1 MMEQPRKRIG
11 ILTGGGDCPGLNAV
25 IRAACSTAERYG
37 YQVVGL
43 YDGFEALINGKH
55 TILDSISVSNIY
67 LQGGT
72 ILGTTNTGH
81 FCFPIQESC
90 VQQAVKTYKELGLS
104 SIICI
109 GGDGTM
115 SIAYRLSLAGINV
128 VGVPKTIDN
137 DLKSTDQTFG
147 FDSAV
152 AVVTEALGRLH
163 TTACSHHRAM
173 VVEVMG
179 RNSGWIALAAGLAGG
194 AKIILIPEIPWKWE
208 TLIKCIKDRANGDGP
223 RYTLVCVS
231 EGAKLPSGGQIG
243 EEKATASKETDKLR
257 LGGIGKYIAD
267 KLAEQTGVE
276 TRVTVLGHIQ
286 RGGTPTSYD
295 RILATKFGA
304 LAAKLAID
312 GDYGKMVALRGT
324 RVEAVA
330 ITPSLEEQKKVD
342 PSDDQMVLAARMVGT
357 IFGDEDPN
365 SINTIE
371 KS

>member
-1 MMEQPRKRIG
+1 MEAAPKKRIG

-25 IRAACSTAERYG
+25 IRAACDTAERYG

-43 YDGFEALINGKH
+43 FDGFEALINGKH
-55 TILDSISVSNIY
+55 TLLDSASVSNIY

-72 ILGTTNTGH
+72 ILGTTNSGH
-81 FCFPIQESC
+81 FGFPIQDSAVE
-90 VQQAVKTYKELGLS
+90 QAVKTYKELNLS

-115 SIAYRLSLAGINV
+115 TIANRLSQAGINV

-152 AVVTEALGRLH
+152 AVVTDALARLH

-179 RNSGWIALAAGLAGG
+179 RNSGWIALASGLAGG
-194 AKIILIPEIPWKWE
+194 AKIILLPEIPWKWE
-208 TLIKCIKDRANGDGP
+208 TIIKCIKDRSHGDGP

-231 EGAKLPSGGQIG
+231 EGAKLPTGGQVG
-243 EEKATASKETDKLR
+243 QEKAAATKETDKLR
-257 LGGIGKYIAD
+257 LGGIGKYVAD
-267 KLAEQTGVE
+267 KIAEETGVE
-276 TRVTVLGHIQ
+276 TRHTVLGHIQ

-312 GDYGKMVALRGT
+312 GNYGKMVSLRGQL
-324 RVEAVA
+324 VEAVP
-330 ITPSLEEQKKVD
+330 ITPSLEEQKKVE
-342 PSDDQMVLAARMVGT
+342 PETDQMVWAARMVGT
-357 IFGDEDPN
+357 IFGDENPDT
-365 SINTIE
+365 INAIQ
-371 KS
+371 S